1 MTPQGINGADALVAA
16 MGRWPSF
23 HDAEILSVHILRS
36 GPSTV
41 TLSVV
46 DAHPP
51 DVVTFMFEEIEY
63 LDLHGEDADGQN
75 VIFDLSVGT
84 SNGLTT
90 VTFHPCYGLSGY
102 ITAKR
107 VSVRIEST

>member
-1 MTPQGINGADALVAA
+1 MTPQGITGSDALAAA

-23 HDAEILSVHILRS
+23 HDAEILSVHILRG

-41 TLSVV
+41 TLSIV
-46 DAHPP
+46 DARPP
-51 DVVTFMFEEIEY
+51 GVVTFTFEEIEH
-63 LDLHGEDADGQN
+63 LDLHGENADGQN

-102 ITAKR
+102 VTAKR

>member
-1 MTPQGINGADALVAA
+1 MTSQVLSGADTVAAA

-23 HDAEILSVHILRS
+23 HDAEVLSVHILRS